1 MRALGPIPL
10 RLLAEDAVVR
20 VPDGA
25 GGYAEG
31 VAVSHV
37 RFARTQ
43 SVVDDEH
50 RSADAGSGKIYV
62 DAVNSDGAFE
72 VPAGSQCFYSCS
84 TSLVGGNGTVWAS
97 NKTAYTYFRIDAAG
111 TPRYITAS

>member
-1 MRALGPIPL
+1 MRGLRPIPL

-37 RFARTQ
+37 RFQRTQ
-43 SVVDDEH
+43 GVVDDEH
-50 RSADAGSGKIYV
+50 RSADAGSGKVYA
-62 DAVNSDGAFE
+62 DALNSDAAFQ
-72 VPAGSQCFYSCS
+72 VPAGSRIGIGGHSY
-84 TSLVGGNGTVWAS
+84 LVAECKRCEDFNGHVHHWELVV
-97 NKTAYTYFRIDAAG
+97 R
-111 TPRYITAS
+111 

>member
-1 MRALGPIPL
+1 MRSLRPIPV

-25 GGYAEG
+25 GGFAEG

-43 SVVDDEH
+43 SVVEDGH
-50 RSADAGSGKIYV
+50 CSADAGNGKVYV
-62 DAVNSDGAFE
+62 DALNSDGAFE
-72 VPAGSQCFYSCS
+72 VPAGS
-84 TSLVGGNGTVWAS
+84 
-97 NKTAYTYFRIDAAG
+97 RIDIG
-111 TPRYITAS
+111 DHSYLVVECRRCEDFNGHVHHWELTVR